1 VMYIALGSEPKT
13 SHPFNLYRDIMSI
26 PQALR
31 DTFNTIPETVAAIA
45 DQIVQRGLKR
55 IIGVGLGTS
64 QFVAIGAVAALG
76 NFAGWDADQ
85 ADAGEFLI
93 SQRHWDL
100 SHSAFLVFSG
110 SGRTVDSNRA
120 AEKARAGG
128 AYTVAIVSV
137 PHAPLTRITD
147 AAIVCQGGFDTG
159 GSDTFHYA
167 TRLAAAIL
175 LAIELGERADPKR
188 HDFAALRQQLYS
200 IPDWLEAHI
209 EELDGRCRSIAR
221 QYKYARSILTVGGGP
236 NLATA
241 EEAALKFDEMAHI
254 PAKAMCPDRHI
265 HGAIGLTDERIVTL
279 LIAPHG
285 RSYPWLRQVAQ
296 ATVGLKTPSIGFVTE
311 DDDDIARMMDYVV
324 RLPAVDETI
333 FTIPAAFPAQLL
345 PYYCAVEQGNINPD
359 CQRSNIPRYARVWMQ
374 LFPPGTH

>member
-1 VMYIALGSEPKT
+1 
-13 SHPFNLYRDIMSI
+13 
-26 PQALR
+26 
-31 DTFNTIPETVAAIA
+31 
-45 DQIVQRGLKR
+45 
-55 IIGVGLGTS
+55 
-64 QFVAIGAVAALG
+64 
-76 NFAGWDADQ
+76 
-85 ADAGEFLI
+85 
-93 SQRHWDL
+93 
-100 SHSAFLVFSG
+100 
-110 SGRTVDSNRA
+110 
-120 AEKARAGG
+120 
-128 AYTVAIVSV
+128 
-137 PHAPLTRITD
+137 
-147 AAIVCQGGFDTG
+147 
-159 GSDTFHYA
+159 
-167 TRLAAAIL
+167 
-175 LAIELGERADPKR
+175 
-188 HDFAALRQQLYS
+188 
-200 IPDWLEAHI
+200 
-209 EELDGRCRSIAR
+209 
-221 QYKYARSILTVGGGP
+221 VGGGP

-285 RSYPWLRQVAQ
+285 LSYPWLRQVAQ

-324 RLPAVDETI
+324 RLPPVDETI